1 MKRLVPLVVVGS
13 LAVFSAEAATVN
25 VNCDQGQKI
34 NTALAQLKR
43 HGPNTVNVRGT
54 CTEWID
60 IRNFDQ
66 LTLKGRPGAVIA
78 QPSTPRPTPNTAI
91 LQVINSRDVVI
102 RDLTVAG
109 EGGCP
114 SPCLPLLIVNCGEC
128 RVEGSTVKGV
138 TLVAGANTLS
148 FLRDVFQSNGS
159 YAAFA
164 SYDNSHSNIG
174 DCTLEPGNGSSWW
187 GIQMAAGSVVHIGG
201 TTIRGFGNGIGVSL
215 GADLQ
220 VVGGVPGGGPDQ
232 TVIIENNW
240 YRGID
245 VSGGS
250 TAEIND
256 VARIQNNGDG
266 LGGRVGVMVKEGSYV
281 GISSGARIVGTAGNG
296 LAALSNSTVTVSG
309 PVEISGSQ
317 AQDVFCDPT
326 AVINGGSNI
335 TGATKVTCP
344 NLNSATEYPL
354 P

>member
-1 MKRLVPLVVVGS
+1 MKRLVLLVVLGS
-13 LAVFSAEAATVN
+13 LAVLDAEAATVN
-25 VNCDQGQKI
+25 VNCDQGQTI

-43 HGPNTVNVRGT
+43 HGPNSVNVRGT

-78 QPSTPRPTPNTAI
+78 LPSTPRPTPNTAVF
-91 LQVINSRDVVI
+91 QVFNSRDVVI
-102 RDLTVAG
+102 RDLTLQQG
-109 EGGCP
+109 
-114 SPCLPLLIVNCGEC
+114 LLIVNCGEC
-128 RVEGSTVKGV
+128 RVEGSTVQRV
-138 TLVAGANTLS
+138 TLVSGGANTLT

-174 DCTLEPGNGSSWW
+174 DCTLEPGDGGGAWW
-187 GIQMAAGSVVHIGG
+187 GIQMAAGSVVHIAG
-201 TTIRGFGNGIGVSL
+201 TTIRGFGNGIGVST

-220 VVGGVPGGGPDQ
+220 VFGSFPGSGPDR
-232 TVIIENNW
+232 TVVIENNW

-250 TAEIND
+250 TAGIGEF
-256 VARIQNNGDG
+256 ARIENNGDG
-266 LGGRVGVMVKEGSYV
+266 LGGRVGVMVREGSYV
-281 GISSGARIVGTAGNG
+281 GITGTASGARIAGTAGNG
-296 LAALSNSTVTVSG
+296 LAALSNSTVTVSA
-309 PVEISGSQ
+309 PIEIAGSQ

-344 NLNSATEYPL
+344 NLNSGMEYPL
-354 P
+354 PSQ